1 MWKVILRTA
10 LDACL
15 LAAALAACSSPAH
28 VSLEVVGGCGAA
40 DFTSV
45 NVHAW
50 GPAGD
55 HQVAVPNGNAVE
67 LSDIPADTEQIGIEL
82 VDPNQLV
89 MVEGKTSRIDY
100 ETLAAGAALPILM
113 APPNDFCQVGS
124 LTVPRSAPLVAR
136 AGDGVLVAG
145 GHDPSNLPLASAEY
159 YDPQTATFLDVVVP
173 DGLVDDTSGFD
184 GVVLTTLTD
193 GRVLLSG
200 GDRLWTIFDPTM
212 MTFSASARP
221 EPRAYQGVAPV
232 GDDRVMLTGGC
243 LTTDQ
248 CTAANAAR
256 TTHVFAIDAP
266 QNSPEVGQTLA
277 SDAAFVYPTVLDGG
291 PAAGGGELFMI
302 AGSQVTTG
310 TAEVFALQDP
320 PSLTPAATELTGI
333 GAHIVGL
340 DGGAA
345 LTAFDADGVAPA
357 TGIAQQITP
366 AGALVATAA
375 APPLTNAHMVELED
389 GSVLALSGDA
399 PSSVHFYVPT
409 TDAWTAAGTTKYPSN
424 VNAPTMI
431 RLGDGT
437 VLVLPG
443 RDAGTEAW
451 VYRPSLVGATS
462 ALAAVDF
469 SNSTNNAILTASD
482 PSRVTRASLYT
493 LTAVDDGLGATAL
506 LGGPK
511 MATGSVSAIVD
522 VRAGGFALIA
532 QELVPGRALVGYIEP
547 GVPAHIDRIDGSSG
561 SPSCQ
566 GGVVPVV
573 ADNTSVAA
581 HLIVLDGTATLTFG
595 PPSAEATLVECP
607 VKPDPEAN
615 DRGAWGIAP
624 VGAGSVLDL
633 ITVTASRKPM

>member
-1 MWKVILRTA
+1 MWEVIHRTA

-15 LAAALAACSSPAH
+15 LAMALAACSSPAH
-28 VSLEVVGGCGAA
+28 VSLEVVGDCGAT

-55 HQVAVPNGNAVE
+55 HQVAVPNGEPVE

-82 VDPNQLV
+82 VDADQLV
-89 MVEGKTSRIDY
+89 LAEGKTSPIDY

-113 APPNDFCQVGS
+113 ATPNDFCQVGGM
-124 LTVPRSAPLVAR
+124 TVPRSAPLVAR

-145 GHDPSNLPLASAEY
+145 GHDPANLPLTSAEY
-159 YDPQTATFLDVVVP
+159 YDPRTASFLDVDVP
-173 DGLVDDTSGFD
+173 DGLVDDTFGFD

-200 GDRLWTIFDPTM
+200 GDRLWTIFDPTTM
-212 MTFSASARP
+212 KFTASARP
-221 EPRAYQGVAPV
+221 EPRAYQGAVPV
-232 GDDRVMLTGGC
+232 GTDRVMLTGGC
-243 LTTDQ
+243 LTTDP

-256 TTHVFAIDAP
+256 TSHVFAIDAP
-266 QNSPEVGQTLA
+266 QDSPQVGQTLA
-277 SDAAFVYPTVLDGG
+277 SDAAFLYPTVIDGG
-291 PAAGGGELFMI
+291 PAAGGGELFTV
-302 AGSQVTTG
+302 AGSEVTTG

-320 PSLTPAATELTGI
+320 PSLTPTATELTGV
-333 GAHIVGL
+333 GAHVVGL

-345 LTAFDADGVAPA
+345 LTAFDADGFAPA
-357 TGIAQQITP
+357 SGIAQQITP
-366 AGALVATAA
+366 AGTLVATAA
-375 APPLTNAHMVELED
+375 APLLTNAHMVELED

-399 PSSVHFYVPT
+399 PNSVHFYIPT
-409 TDAWTAAGTTKYPSN
+409 TDTWTAAGTTRYPSN

-431 RLGDGT
+431 RLGDGS

-451 VYRPSLVGATS
+451 IYRPSLVGATS

-469 SNSTNNAILTASD
+469 SNPANNAILTASD
-482 PSRVTRASLYT
+482 PSTVTRGALYT
-493 LTAVDDGLGATAL
+493 LTAVDDSLGASAL

-511 MATGSVSAIVD
+511 MTTGSVSAILD
-522 VRAGGFALIA
+522 VRSGGFALVA
-532 QELVPGRALVGYIEP
+532 QELGPGRALVGYVEP
-547 GVPAHIDRIDGSSG
+547 GMPAHIDRLDGSSS

-573 ADNTSVAA
+573 ADDTSVAA
-581 HLIVLDGTATLTFG
+581 HLVVANGTATLTFG
-595 PPSAEATLVECP
+595 PPSAETTLVQCEIQA
-607 VKPDPEAN
+607 DPEAN
-615 DRGAWGIAP
+615 DLGAWGIAP
-624 VGAGSVLDL
+624 VGAGSVIDL